1 MPSAKARDFQHV
13 ALLLGFTLKR
23 TSGSHEQWQHPDG
36 RAVTFPF
43 AVGVKLDRLCFSRF
57 FDNLA

>member
-1 MPSAKARDFQHV
+1 MPSAKVRDFQSV
-13 ALLLGFTLKR
+13 ALLLGFTRKR
-23 TSGSHEQWQHPDG
+23 SSGSHERWQHPDG

-43 AVGVKLDRLCFSRF
+43 AAGVKLGRLCFSRF